1 MLFAVLFLIIGF
13 VLLVK
18 GADWLVEG
26 ASALAKRFGISDLA
40 IGLTIVA
47 FGTSAPELVVN
58 IVASAQGASDIA
70 IGNVVGSNIANILL
84 ILGISAMITP
94 VIVQRST
101 VRKEIPFSL
110 LAAVLLFVMANDAL
124 VDGLSYS
131 ALSRSDGLALLGF
144 FVIFLA
150 YTAGLQLESSKGLED
165 GKKPISPTIAFAM
178 VILGF
183 GGLVAGGKLTVDSA
197 VTIARSLGLSEAL
210 IGLTV
215 VAIGT
220 SLPELATSAV
230 AAFKKKVDIAVGNIV
245 GSNIFNIF
253 LVLGV
258 SATIRPLPFSPASNA
273 DLMMVIIATVL
284 LFIAIHNGWAAKR
297 IFLWWKQYDQYI
309 IRRWEGALLL
319 TTYGAYIVYIAWRG

>member
-1 MLFAVLFLIIGF
+1 MFFAALFLVIGF

-18 GADWLVEG
+18 GADWLVDG
-26 ASALAKRFGISDLA
+26 ASTIAKRFGISDLA

-70 IGNVVGSNIANILL
+70 IGNVVGSNVANILL

-110 LAAVLLFVMANDAL
+110 LAAVLLFVMANDML
-124 VDGLSYS
+124 VDGAMHSE
-131 ALSRSDGLALLGF
+131 LSRSDGLALLGF

-165 GKKPISPTIAFAM
+165 GKKPVSPSFAFVM
-178 VILGF
+178 VLLGF
-183 GGLVAGGKLTVDSA
+183 CGLVAGGKLTVDAA
-197 VTIARSLGLSEAL
+197 VIIARSLGLSEAL

-230 AAFKKKVDIAVGNIV
+230 AAIKKKADIAVGNIV

-273 DLMMVIIATVL
+273 DLIMVIVATVL
-284 LFIAIHNGWAAKR
+284 LFFTIHNGWAAKR
-297 IFLWWKQYDQYI
+297 IFLWWKQHDQYI
-309 IRRWEGALLL
+309 IRRWEGVLLL
-319 TTYGAYIVYIAWRG
+319 TTYVAYIAYIVWRG

>member
-1 MLFAVLFLIIGF
+1 MFSAVLFLIIGF
-13 VLLVK
+13 ALLVK
-18 GADWLVEG
+18 GADWLVDG

-70 IGNVVGSNIANILL
+70 IGNVLGSNIANILL
-84 ILGISAMITP
+84 ILGISAMIAP
-94 VIVQRST
+94 VVVQRST

-110 LAAVLLFVMANDAL
+110 LAAVLLFVMANDML
-124 VDGLSYS
+124 VDGAVQSE
-131 ALSRSDGLALLGF
+131 LSRSDGIALLGF

-150 YTAGLQLESSKGLED
+150 YTAGLKLESSKGLSD
-165 GKKPISPTIAFAM
+165 GKKRFPAPIAFGL
-178 VILGF
+178 VLLGF
-183 GGLVAGGKLTVDSA
+183 IALMAGGKLTVDAA

-215 VAIGT
+215 VAVGT

-230 AAFKKKVDIAVGNIV
+230 AAFKKKADIAVGNIV

-253 LVLGV
+253 LILGV
-258 SATIRPLPFSPASNA
+258 SATIRPLPFLPASNA
-273 DLMMVIIATVL
+273 DLLMVIISTIL
-284 LFIAIHNGWAAKR
+284 LFITIHNGWAARR
-297 IFLWWKQYDQYI
+297 ILLWWKQHDQYI
-309 IRRWEGALLL
+309 IRRWEATVLLA
-319 TTYGAYIVYIAWRG
+319 TYAGYIGYIVWRG